1 MSCKMSVCALVAS
14 TVNGQVGTTTT
25 TPPTS
30 TTPTPPPSPQVR
42 IYEDFDRMSAKEVYY
57 NEAGKKVT
65 VKLLH
70 FPDVLPEDIAKL
82 RFDDEDDPN
91 ADADVDD
98 DDGVDSDADRAA
110 GSKSPAKTSA
120 DSEDGGSEAEAPVQ
134 DANCN
139 ATAAAGT
146 GGGNSSGGGG
156 GGATKKIFRRKLSG
170 NNMQARK
177 CSLAFAQAHGIKQR
191 AEKKLS
197 MPTIS
202 ITANPGEHVSL
213 SAGRKLSQQHS
224 LPLMMMS
231 TPPRRS
237 HSPLGQSLCPGYIQ
251 YSKSLLEVPM
261 PRDYGYASSDDLS
274 SEWDSD
280 VSTSAASGTTGT
292 GSGAAG
298 ASTASGTKK
307 VRRRWLPC
315 YVLLNVDQS
324 TLFGVIRAYPAL
336 SAVIRNYSEFS
347 NIQISVSQIKDSPI
361 VPPSSQMCLSAVIR
375 LHINDCIP

>member
-1 MSCKMSVCALVAS
+1 MSCKMSVCALTRPPAAAAVSSANN
-14 TVNGQVGTTTT
+14 VNGQTGAATSPTTSPT
-25 TPPTS
+25 TP
-30 TTPTPPPSPQVR
+30 PTPPPSPQVR

-82 RFDDEDDPN
+82 RFDDEDYHN

-98 DDGVDSDADRAA
+98 DDGVDSDAGRSANSSA
-110 GSKSPAKTSA
+110 GIGISKTPPTA
-120 DSEDGGSEAEAPVQ
+120 DSEDGDSEAEKP
-134 DANCN
+134 DLDGNSN
-139 ATAAAGT
+139 ATST
-146 GGGNSSGGGG
+146 G
-156 GGATKKIFRRKLSG
+156 AIKKTFRRKLSG
-170 NNMQARK
+170 NNMQPRK

-213 SAGRKLSQQHS
+213 AGGRKLSQQNS
-224 LPLMMMS
+224 LPMMMMS
-231 TPPRRS
+231 PPRRS

-280 VSTSAASGTTGT
+280 VSTSAASSATAT
-292 GSGAAG
+292 GSGSGGTGGSA
-298 ASTASGTKK
+298 ASGTKK
-307 VRRRWLPC
+307 VRRRLTA
-315 YVLLNVDQS
+315 LRLS
-324 TLFGVIRAYPAL
+324 GIIR
-336 SAVIRNYSEFS
+336 R
-347 NIQISVSQIKDSPI
+347 IQIICFTLKVFIQCFCCRRWSHSNRVIYLA
-361 VPPSSQMCLSAVIR
+361 SSIL
-375 LHINDCIP
+375 